1 MNSNL
6 PNLEGKIYFKFL
18 GSIVL
23 KNYKIIEKIGAGAF
37 GEIYKAENQ
46 NINN

>member
-6 PNLEGKIYFKFL
+6 PNLEGKIYFLFL

-23 KNYKIIEKIGAGAF
+23 KNYRILEKIGAGAF
-37 GEIYKAENQ
+37 GEIYKAQ
-46 NINN
+46 N

>member
-1 MNSNL
+1 MNSSV
-6 PNLEGKIYFKFL
+6 PNLEGKMYFIFL

-23 KNYKIIEKIGAGAF
+23 KNYKVVEKIGAGAF

-46 NINN
+46 CINN